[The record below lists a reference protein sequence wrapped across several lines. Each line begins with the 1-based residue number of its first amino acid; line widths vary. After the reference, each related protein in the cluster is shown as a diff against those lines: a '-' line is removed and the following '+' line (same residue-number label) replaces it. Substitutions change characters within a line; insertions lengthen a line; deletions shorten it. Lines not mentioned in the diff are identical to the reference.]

1 MPSMKK
7 LAAGLALTLPIAFE
21 FTGGALQAQVQEDRP
36 AAPTAGL
43 ARKLGTVKSVN
54 GNTITLQADA
64 GPDFSALVQDSTR
77 ILRIPPGQ
85 TDLKNAVPIK
95 LQEVQ
100 VGDRMLVRGK
110 AGDVPDSIAALQIM
124 VMTKSDVAQKQQQ
137 DLQDWQK
144 RGVGGMVSAV
154 DPAAGSVTVAVTPA
168 SSFEIKMSKATSFLR
183 YAPNSVRFSDAQ
195 RGTFDQIKVGDQ
207 LRARGSRSADGK
219 EVSAEEVISGTFRN
233 IAGTVTATDAANNTV
248 TVKDILAKK
257 TVVVKL
263 SPESQMRKL
272 PPQLAQRIA
281 FVLKAP
287 AGAQGPSSGTTSA
300 GSTGS
305 SNAPGS
311 NGGPGGQGSNV
322 GPGGGAGPGL
332 GQGRSGPPDFQQM
345 INRLP
350 ALTLADLQKDEA
362 VMIVSTA
369 GVGNSEVTAI
379 TLLSGVEPILTASPN
394 GASAAALLS
403 GWNLSAPGGGDTAP

>member
-1 MPSMKK
+1 MPSMKR
-7 LAAGLALTLPIAFE
+7 LAAGVALTLPIAFE
-21 FTGGALQAQVQEDRP
+21 FTGGSSPAQVQEGRP
-36 AAPTAGL
+36 PAAAPTAGL

-54 GNTITLQADA
+54 GNTITLQADS
-64 GPDFSALVQDSTR
+64 GSDFRAVVQDSTR

-144 RGVGGMVSAV
+144 RGVGGIVSAV

-168 SSFEIKMSKATSFLR
+168 SSFEVKTSKATSFLR
-183 YAPNSVRFSDAQ
+183 YAPNSVKFSDAQ
-195 RGTFDQIKVGDQ
+195 KGTFDQIKVGDQ
-207 LRARGSRSADGK
+207 LRARGNRGADGK

-257 TVVVKL
+257 SVVVKL
-263 SPESQMRKL
+263 SAESQMRKL

-281 FVLKAP
+281 FVLKTP
-287 AGAQGPSSGTTSA
+287 AGAQGPSSTAAPA
-300 GSTGS
+300 GSTGG

-311 NGGPGGQGSNV
+311 NGGPGG
-322 GPGGGAGPGL
+322 GAELRLGL
-332 GQGRSGPPDFQQM
+332 GQGRGGPPDFQQM

-369 GVGNSEVTAI
+369 GTGNSEVTAI